1 MKRVELFSAF
11 VRCRMA
17 ASHLGIILEDFARD
31 LEKAGYLS
39 STIRD
44 YLRVAEHFS
53 FWLARR
59 HLSVRQITAKLTNR
73 FVRLHL
79 PRCCCPKPAN
89 STARNCLPA
98 LHRLWEFLQRRGVV
112 VQRSEPST
120 PIDRLLG
127 SYEDYMSQTCGL
139 AHATRVHRRRYGREF
154 LRWRFG
160 KQPLRPEHIQRSDL
174 LRFVGSRSK
183 VLRPAS
189 VKVLTISLR
198 SFLRFLQMQG
208 RVKPAVVA
216 AVPSLPAWERFKV
229 PQTLNRKQMADLL
242 RSFDRSTPLGRRDF
256 AMTRCMTELGLR
268 ISEVAQLSIDDLD
281 WRKGTLRLAKGKV
294 GRERLL
300 PLPHLL
306 GKALASYLR
315 RGRPAVAEK
324 RVFLC
329 HHFPYG
335 TPLSTGQ
342 VGYAIRKA
350 YARAGIPA
358 TRIHLLRHS
367 FATNLHQQGASVKAL
382 ADVLGHQS
390 LESTTIYTRVNLRQL
405 RSVALPW
412 PGAKP

>member
-1 MKRVELFSAF
+1 
-11 VRCRMA
+11 
-17 ASHLGIILEDFARD
+17 
-31 LEKAGYLS
+31 
-39 STIRD
+39 
-44 YLRVAEHFS
+44 
-53 FWLARR
+53 
-59 HLSVRQITAKLTNR
+59 
-73 FVRLHL
+73 
-79 PRCCCPKPAN
+79 
-89 STARNCLPA
+89 
-98 LHRLWEFLQRRGVV
+98 
-112 VQRSEPST
+112 
-120 PIDRLLG
+120 
-127 SYEDYMSQTCGL
+127 MSQTCGL

-315 RGRPAVAEK
+315 RGRPAVAQK

-335 TPLSTGQ
+335 TPLNTGQ

-350 YARAGIPA
+350 YVRAGIPA